1 MYGYGKSYYEKY
13 IGLIGKLKVKSSE
26 LKVQSSELKREV
38 RKEKIENRKETFHQQ
53 PSTKKPSTK
62 NQNHEYI

>member
-13 IGLIGKLKVKSSE
+13 IGLIGK